1 MLASGGLVRD
11 DRISWKSKILYS
23 TEGLLPE
30 PLIRWMVGRRL
41 GKGQTIST
49 KVQEPSGSVVK
60 RKTGRKMRE
69 RDGMVEDDGSSSDD
83 NGASPGLFAPPVPIL
98 GEKYPNSTETNITA
112 WQLDNCQG
120 FISAFISCIRNA
132 PIHHQHDRF
141 SALGDAF
148 DRFNEVSSDRKKKAL
163 LVLGKRDPIITE
175 DEIVPDMHGCLG
187 KHNLTVRVV
196 DAGHDVPIS
205 NPKDVAQF
213 IRELWK
219 ETGW

>member
-1 MLASGGLVRD
+1 
-11 DRISWKSKILYS
+11 
-23 TEGLLPE
+23 
-30 PLIRWMVGRRL
+30 MVGRRL

-49 KVQEPSGSVVK
+49 KVQDPQKLKSK

-83 NGASPGLFAPPVPIL
+83 NGTSAGLFAPPIPIL
-98 GEKYPNSTETNITA
+98 GQKYPNSTESKITA

-132 PIHHQHDRF
+132 PIHHQHERF
-141 SALGDAF
+141 RILGQAF
-148 DRFNEVSSDRKKKAL
+148 DDFNESSEKRKKKAL

-175 DEIVPDMHGCLG
+175 DEAVPDMTECLG
-187 KHNLTVRVV
+187 ERNLTVQVL

-205 NPKDVAQF
+205 NPREVAQF
-213 IRELWK
+213 IQELWE